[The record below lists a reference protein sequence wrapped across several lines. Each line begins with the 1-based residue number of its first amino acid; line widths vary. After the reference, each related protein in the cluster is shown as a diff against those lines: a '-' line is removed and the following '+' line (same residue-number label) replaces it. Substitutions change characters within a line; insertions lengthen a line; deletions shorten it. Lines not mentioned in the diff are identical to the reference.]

1 LLGINLVGVKQADA
15 QSTTPS
21 PQQIELFQSL
31 SEEERRQ
38 LLQRSGGGGSAP
50 QQVIEDI
57 AVVAPRAVEES
68 VQNDIP
74 AGDVQQ
80 RLGESQQSQENTRDL
95 QPFGYELFAGTPT
108 TFAPA
113 TNIPVPSTYIVGPG
127 DTVIIQLYGQQNIT
141 YQLVVTREGQLMFP
155 QIGPV
160 NVSGQSFEDV
170 RSQLQGI
177 VANQLIGQSASI
189 TMGPLRSISVFVLGE
204 ASRPGSYTVSSLS
217 TMTNALFVS
226 GGVTTVG
233 SLRRI
238 RLMRAGQQITELD
251 LYDLLLRGDTSG
263 DARLLPGDVIF
274 VPPVGRTVG
283 IAGEVRRPAIYEI
296 KDETAVAEVL
306 SLSGGLKPTAFPSAS
321 RLERINEQGERTLID
336 VDLTDTE
343 NSPTLA
349 DGDLLQIDSVL
360 DQLESVVLLEGH
372 VKRPGGF
379 EWREGIRVSDFLP
392 SVELLLPDPDL
403 QMALIARE
411 VQPTRRIELVP
422 VSLGE
427 AINNPGSSADVL
439 LQPRDQLHTFGASQ
453 DRRPQLEA
461 LLDRLNDQAS
471 FDSPPLSVTVTGNV
485 RYPGQYPL
493 VGGMTLGGAIRFA
506 GGLLTDS
513 DVDNVLLERRIDQ
526 RGSVAVE
533 RYALDGQTLS
543 SRARVSLRE
552 LDKVIVFGA
561 TQAREEL
568 LSDTLEKLR
577 LQAAQDRPTEIVGIT
592 GRVRFPGDYPLIQGA
607 TAGDAIA
614 LAGGLSESADPGRA
628 EVTSFEAE
636 SSAGLEAAHTDID
649 LAISGVRGRDYR
661 LEPFDQ
667 LVVRQ
672 IPNWVERERVVIG
685 GEVAS
690 PGTYSITK
698 RETLS
703 SLIMRAGGLTEFA
716 DPAAAIFLREE
727 LAKNEQLALEDYREQ
742 LEQELANAALQ
753 EDGASAAEAQALLD
767 SLDDVTPT
775 GRLVID
781 LPRLLSLRGG
791 ASADVSLRSGDEILI
806 PRAREEVTVTGEVR
820 QPTSHLF
827 DADLSVADYIASS
840 GAFNQDADRR
850 GVYVIR
856 SSGEVVPFGG
866 ARWFFQQRSRVQ
878 PGDTIVVPRDIYRAD
893 QLQLWTSV
901 SQILFNISTTLLA
914 IERVGN

>member
-1 LLGINLVGVKQADA
+1 MKLMRRGNKGAVRFSVLSLGFLLGINLVGVKQADA

-427 AINNPGSSADVL
+427 AINNPGSTSDVL

-526 RGSVAVE
+526 RGSVAIE

-552 LDKVIVFGA
+552 LDKVIVFGT

-577 LQAAQDRPTEIVGIT
+577 LQAAQDRPTEIVSIT

-628 EVTSFEAE
+628 EVTSFGAE
-636 SSAGLEAAHTDID
+636 SSAGLEATHNDID

-727 LAKNEQLALEDYREQ
+727 LAKKEQLALEDYREQ
-742 LEQELANAALQ
+742 LEQELAT
-753 EDGASAAEAQALLD
+753 
-767 SLDDVTPT
+767 VVKP
-775 GRLVID
+775 LV
-781 LPRLLSLRGG
+781 
-791 ASADVSLRSGDEILI
+791 
-806 PRAREEVTVTGEVR
+806 
-820 QPTSHLF
+820 
-827 DADLSVADYIASS
+827 
-840 GAFNQDADRR
+840 
-850 GVYVIR
+850 
-856 SSGEVVPFGG
+856 
-866 ARWFFQQRSRVQ
+866 
-878 PGDTIVVPRDIYRAD
+878 DI
-893 QLQLWTSV
+893 
-901 SQILFNISTTLLA
+901 
-914 IERVGN
+914 E